1 MLRSAAR
8 ATALLAVHSGR
19 TPTALELTATAPP
32 TGARIVKASGHS
44 DLVPGAKAGFPCR
57 FGDCRIHFAVVDP
70 SSMASLLA
78 ASEERTAHELA
89 EHGYHH
95 ERLEESTYSGIGP
108 FSRRPPQRGTK

>member
-1 MLRSAAR
+1 MAGPAI
-8 ATALLAVHSGR
+8 
-19 TPTALELTATAPP
+19 
-32 TGARIVKASGHS
+32 GARVAKASGHS

-57 FGDCRIHFAVVDP
+57 FGDCHVHFAVLDR

-95 ERLEESTYSGIGP
+95 IVPVPAPTRPLQQANLGG
-108 FSRRPPQRGTK
+108 SRKR

>member
-1 MLRSAAR
+1 MHRSAAR

-19 TPTALELTATAPP
+19 TPTASEPTAMAGPAI
-32 TGARIVKASGHS
+32 GARVAKASGHS
-44 DLVPGAKAGFPCR
+44 DLVPGKSGFPCR
-57 FGDCRIHFAVVDP
+57 FGDCHVHFAVLDR

-95 ERLEESTYSGIGP
+95 IVPVPAPTRPLHLANLGG
-108 FSRRPPQRGTK
+108 SRKR

>member
-1 MLRSAAR
+1 MHRSAAR

-19 TPTALELTATAPP
+19 TPTASEPTAMAGPAI
-32 TGARIVKASGHS
+32 GARVAKASGHS
-44 DLVPGAKAGFPCR
+44 DRVPGKSGFPCR
-57 FGDCRIHFAVVDP
+57 FGDCHVHFAVLDR